1 MVIPKH
7 NQVIENHNNMIT
19 AINQLKSSGGRIPID
34 RYTPTEDLLP
44 KPLNIQWMK

>member
-7 NQVIENHNNMIT
+7 NQVTENQNNIT
-19 AINQLKSSGGRIPID
+19 AVNQLKSSGGRIPID

-44 KPLNIQWMK
+44 KPQNIQQMK